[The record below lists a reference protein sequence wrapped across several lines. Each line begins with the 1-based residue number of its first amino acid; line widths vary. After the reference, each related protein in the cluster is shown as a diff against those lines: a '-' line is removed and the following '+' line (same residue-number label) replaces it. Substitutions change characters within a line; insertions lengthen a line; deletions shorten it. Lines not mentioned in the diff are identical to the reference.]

1 MTTGTDASIP
11 SWSSEGQG
19 PSLPCLSWLPAGSQS
34 HPSIWVRAV
43 GDYPPV
49 CPLVTCVI
57 LKDVLLL

>member
-19 PSLPCLSWLPAGSQS
+19 PSLPCLSWLPAGSRAC
-34 HPSIWVRAV
+34 PSIWVRV
-43 GDYPPV
+43 V